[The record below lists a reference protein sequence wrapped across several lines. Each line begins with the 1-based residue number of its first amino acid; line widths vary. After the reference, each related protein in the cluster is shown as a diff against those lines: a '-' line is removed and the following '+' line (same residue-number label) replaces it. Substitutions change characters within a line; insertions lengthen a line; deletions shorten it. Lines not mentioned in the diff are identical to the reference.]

1 MAGEMAPQ
9 VGEQAPEFAI
19 PDAHGTVRRLSE
31 LASGGV
37 LVLVFYRGH
46 W

>member
-1 MAGEMAPQ
+1 MAADKALEA
-9 VGEQAPEFAI
+9 GEQAPEFAL
-19 PDAHGTVRRLSE
+19 PDAGGNIRRLSE
-31 LASGGV
+31 MCSGGV